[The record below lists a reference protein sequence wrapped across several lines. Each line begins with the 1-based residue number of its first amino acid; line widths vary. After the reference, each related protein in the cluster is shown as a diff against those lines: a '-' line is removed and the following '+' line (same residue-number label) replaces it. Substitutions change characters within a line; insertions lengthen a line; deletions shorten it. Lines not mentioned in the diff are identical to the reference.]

1 MLFYL
6 YILYKTYAI
15 FIENQRSVIRI
26 LLIKKYLHLSRHF
39 FTKLL
44 TFPVH
49 NLISHFTEEIEVIK
63 DRQLFIINKQCIKDH
78 WDMNLVVIV
87 IKSYA
92 SRRASRK
99 ISLRAEHAQIHVKL
113 LLLLLIY

>member
-1 MLFYL
+1 MIKT
-6 YILYKTYAI
+6 YILYKRYAI

-63 DRQLFIINKQCIKDH
+63 DRQLSINKQCIKDH

-92 SRRASRK
+92 SRGVSRK